1 MREWDYMDEE
11 TFLEY
16 KELKS
21 VRAGKRMMRWMDG
34 LDVKSSF
41 EWSKDLNR
49 HL

>member
-21 VRAGKRMMRWMDG
+21 VSAVKRMRWMDG
-34 LDVKSSF
+34 LDVKNSF
-41 EWSKDLNR
+41 ECPKDLNR

>member
-21 VRAGKRMMRWMDG
+21 VSAVKRMRWMDG
-34 LDVKSSF
+34 LDVKTVLSGP
-41 EWSKDLNR
+41 KI
-49 HL
+49 

>member
-1 MREWDYMDEE
+1 MDEE

-21 VRAGKRMMRWMDG
+21 VRAGKRMRWMDG

-41 EWSKDLNR
+41 KWSKDLNR